1 MCTFFQPTRR
11 NTMDLNKSIF
21 KSKIF
26 WSSVVLFI
34 IGLEPYIP
42 TIQSLLPEHL
52 GALFAIVL
60 PALIAVA
67 RWYMA
72 QTARNAITNSDIVE
86 LADKNTE
93 K

>member
-1 MCTFFQPTRR
+1 M
-11 NTMDLNKSIF
+11 
-21 KSKIF
+21 
-26 WSSVVLFI
+26 VLFI

-72 QTARNAITNSDIVE
+72 QSARTAITNSDIVD
-86 LADKNTE
+86 LAEKNTE

>member
-1 MCTFFQPTRR
+1 
-11 NTMDLNKSIF
+11 MDTNKSIF

-42 TIQSLLPEHL
+42 TIQSVLPEHL

-60 PALIAVA
+60 PAIIAVA

-72 QTARNAITNSDIVE
+72 YSAKSAITNKEIIE
-86 LADKNTE
+86 LADTKTTE

>member
-1 MCTFFQPTRR
+1 
-11 NTMDLNKSIF
+11 MDTNKSIF

-42 TIQSLLPEHL
+42 TIQSVLPEHL

-60 PALIAVA
+60 PAIIAVA

-72 QTARNAITNSDIVE
+72 YSAKSAITNKDVVE
-86 LADKNTE
+86 LADTKTTE

>member
-1 MCTFFQPTRR
+1 
-11 NTMDLNKSIF
+11 MDTNKSIF

-42 TIQSLLPEHL
+42 TIQSVLPEHL

-60 PALIAVA
+60 PAIIAVA

-72 QTARNAITNSDIVE
+72 HSAKSAITNKDVVE
-86 LADKNTE
+86 LADTKTTE

>member
-1 MCTFFQPTRR
+1 
-11 NTMDLNKSIF
+11 MDTNKSIF

-42 TIQSLLPEHL
+42 TIQSVLPEHL

-60 PALIAVA
+60 PAIIAIA

-72 QTARNAITNSDIVE
+72 YSAKSAITNKEIIE
-86 LADKNTE
+86 LADTKTTE
-93 K
+93 KWFFSPN